1 MARLF
6 SLFNH
11 LPVALLHYSVDPLL
25 AVSQCGGFRSLYLN
39 TSIYRSCVRHW
50 WSLRNLKDPCT
61 GRVAAT
67 MDNNQL
73 QHTQDQQ
80 HTEGATYEAIHAN
93 RNHTDRDDASVR
105 TASID
110 ESTARNSP
118 KFNVTG
124 VDIHRA
130 EADFAELSKELS
142 RASNASRRL
151 SRVQSKQSRKKE
163 VSGDIEKGG
172 VDESENS
179 DEQFD
184 LEATLRGSR
193 DEEEAAGIKSKR
205 IGVVYRIRTFP
216 DAFVSFF
223 NVFETAANLLGLGK
237 KGKEFDI
244 LKDFKG
250 VAKPGE
256 MVLVL
261 GKPGSGCTTFLKVIS
276 NQRYG
281 YTKVDGK
288 VLYGPFES
296 DFFEKRYRGE
306 AVYCEE
312 EENHHPT
319 LTVGQTLDFALETK
333 VPGKRPAGLSRKDF
347 KEKVIDLMLKMFNIE
362 HTRNTIVGNPFV
374 RGVSGG
380 ERKRVSIAEIM
391 ITGASLMSW
400 DNSLDAS
407 TAVDYARSLRVLT
420 NIYKTTTF
428 VSLYQASE
436 NIYKC
441 FDKVMVID
449 SGRQVY
455 FGPAQEARAYF
466 EGLGFMEKP
475 RQTTPDYLTGCTD
488 PFEREFKPGMS
499 EKDVPS
505 TPDAL
510 AEAFRKSETASR
522 LDTEMAA
529 YKAQMEQE
537 KHVYDDFQLAV
548 KESKRHAPQNS
559 VYSIPFYLQM
569 WALAKRQFLLKWQ
582 DKFALTVS
590 WITSIS
596 IAIITGTVWLDLPD
610 TSAGAFTRGGV
621 LFIALLFN
629 AFQTFSELAST
640 MMGRPI
646 VNKHRALTFHRPSAL
661 WIAQIGVDLLF
672 ASVQILV
679 FSIIVYFMT
688 NLVRDAGAFFTFF
701 LIIVTGYLAMTLFF
715 RTVGCLCP
723 DFDVAIRLA
732 ATIITLFV
740 LTSGYLIQW
749 RSEQVW
755 LRWIFYI
762 NALGLGFS
770 ALMMNEFKRL
780 DLRCIGTSLIPY
792 GPNYNDI
799 NHQVCTLPGSKAGNP
814 IVSGSDYIETSFSWH
829 PKDLWMHFGIM
840 IALIIGFLLANAFL
854 GEFVKWGAGG
864 RTVTFFVKENSELKE
879 LNAKLHEKRDKRN
892 RKEDSSD
899 QGSDLNIASKA
910 VLTWEDLC
918 YDVPVPSGELR
929 LLRNI
934 YGYVKPGQLTALM
947 GASGAGKTTLLDVL
961 ANRKNIGVISG
972 DKLVDG
978 KVPGIAFQRGTAYA
992 EQLDVHEPAT
1002 TVREALR
1009 FSADLRQPFETPQAE
1024 KYAYVEEVIA
1034 LLEMEDIAD
1043 AIIGDPESGLV
1054 VEQRKRVTIGVEL
1067 AAKPELLLFLDEPTS
1082 GLDSQSAF
1090 NIVRFLRKLAAAGQA
1105 ILCTI
1110 HQPNSALFEN
1120 FDRLLLL
1127 QRGGQCV
1134 YFGDIGK
1141 DAHVLIDYFHRYGAD
1156 CPPSA
1161 NPAEW
1166 MLDAVGAGSAARI
1179 GDRDW
1184 ADIWADSEEFAEVK
1198 RHIAQV
1204 KEERIAAVGA
1214 AEPVDQ
1220 KEFATPL
1227 SFQIKKVVERQ
1238 NLSFWRSPNYG
1249 FTRLFNHV
1257 IIALLTG
1264 LMYLQLDDSRSSL
1277 QYRIFII
1284 FQVTVL
1290 PALILAQVEPKYAV
1304 QRMISFRE
1312 QMSKAYTTFPFAL
1325 SMVLAEM
1332 PYSILC
1338 AVFFFIP
1345 LYYIPGLNSD
1355 SSRAGYQFFIILITE
1370 VFSVTLAQA
1379 IAALTPTPFIAS
1391 YVNPFVIIIFALF
1404 CGVTIPKPQIPKF
1417 WRVWLY
1423 ELNPFTRLI
1432 GGMIV
1437 TELHDRKVTCKPA
1450 EFNRFNAPAGQDCG
1464 TYMSDFFASG
1474 APGYLLNNATNAC
1487 EYCAYKIGDEFYKP
1501 LGYEFGNRWRDLGIF
1516 AAFIVSN
1523 LAIVFVAARYLNFNK
1538 R

>member
-1 MARLF
+1 
-6 SLFNH
+6 
-11 LPVALLHYSVDPLL
+11 
-25 AVSQCGGFRSLYLN
+25 
-39 TSIYRSCVRHW
+39 
-50 WSLRNLKDPCT
+50 
-61 GRVAAT
+61 
-67 MDNNQL
+67 MDNASVP
-73 QHTQDQQ
+73 QHTHTHE
-80 HTEGATYEAIHAN
+80 HTEGATFEPIHAH
-93 RNHTDRDDASVR
+93 RHDLQRDDDSVR
-105 TASID
+105 TASIAH
-110 ESTARNSP
+110 STARNSE
-118 KFNVTG
+118 KYTEKRFSDGTGGVNVQRG
-124 VDIHRA
+124 

-142 RASNASRRL
+142 RASHISRRL
-151 SRVQSKQSRKKE
+151 SGVPSKQSRKSHGAPDVEKA
-163 VSGDIEKGG
+163 GIEG
-172 VDESENS
+172 SEAS
-179 DEQFD
+179 DEPFD

-193 DEEEAAGIKSKR
+193 AEEEAAGIKSKR
-205 IGVVYRIRTFP
+205 IGVMWDGLTVSGIGGIRNYVKTFP

-223 NVFETAANLLGLGK
+223 NVFETVGGILGLGK
-237 KGKEFDI
+237 KGKESDI

-281 YTKVDGK
+281 YTNIDGN

-296 DFFEKRYRGE
+296 AFFEKRYRGE

-312 EENHHPT
+312 DENHHPT

-333 VPGKRPAGLSRKDF
+333 VPGKRPAGLSRQDF
-347 KEKVIDLMLKMFNIE
+347 KERVIELMLNMFNIA

-391 ITGASLMSW
+391 ITGASVQSF
-400 DNSLDAS
+400 DNSTRGLDAS
-407 TAVDYARSLRVLT
+407 TAVDYARSLRLLT

-455 FGPAQEARAYF
+455 FGPAQKARAYF
-466 EGLGFMEKP
+466 EGLGFLEKP

-505 TPDAL
+505 TPEAL
-510 AEAFRKSETASR
+510 AEAFKQSETASR
-522 LDTEMAA
+522 LDAEMTS
-529 YKAQMEQE
+529 YKAQMEEE

-548 KESKRHAPQNS
+548 KESKRHAPHKS
-559 VYSIPFYLQM
+559 VYSIPFYLQV
-569 WALAKRQFLLKWQ
+569 WALARRQFFLKWQ
-582 DKFALTVS
+582 DKTSLVVS
-590 WITSIS
+590 WVTSIS

-629 AFQTFSELAST
+629 AFQAFSELGAT
-640 MMGRPI
+640 MLGRPI
-646 VNKHRALTFHRPSAL
+646 INKHRAYTFHRPSAL

-688 NLVRDAGAFFTFF
+688 DLVRDAGAFFTFA
-701 LIIVTGYLAMTLFF
+701 LIIITGYLAMTLFF

-723 DFDVAIRLA
+723 DFDVAIRTA
-732 ATIITLFV
+732 ATVITLYV

-749 RSEQVW
+749 QSEQVW

-770 ALMMNEFKRL
+770 ALMLNEFSRI
-780 DLRCIGTSLIPY
+780 DLTCAGNSLIPS
-792 GPNYNDI
+792 GPGYDDLNS
-799 NHQVCTLPGSKAGNP
+799 QVCTLPGSQAGNP
-814 IVSGSDYIETSFSWH
+814 IVSGPDYIRTAFSWD
-829 PKDLWMHFGIM
+829 PSDLWMHYGIM
-840 IALIIGFLLANAFL
+840 IALIVAFLLANAFL
-854 GEFVKWGAGG
+854 GEYITWGAGG
-864 RTVTFFVKENSELKE
+864 SGVTLFIKENQELKE
-879 LNAKLHEKRDKRN
+879 LNAKLQEKRDRRN
-892 RKEDSSD
+892 RKEDNSD
-899 QGSDLNIASKA
+899 ESTELNIASKA

-918 YDVPVPSGELR
+918 YDVPVPGGELR
-929 LLRNI
+929 LLKNI

-978 KVPGIAFQRGTAYA
+978 KVPGIAFQRGTSYA
-992 EQLDVHEPAT
+992 EQLDVHEGAS

-1009 FSADLRQPFETPQAE
+1009 FSADLRQPYETPQAE

-1043 AIIGDPESGLV
+1043 AIIGDPVTGLA

-1141 DAHVLIDYFHRYGAD
+1141 DAHVLLDYFHRHGAD
-1156 CPPSA
+1156 CPSDA

-1166 MLDAVGAGSAARI
+1166 MLDAVGAGSTARI

-1184 ADIWADSEEFAEVK
+1184 ADIWADSVEFAEVK
-1198 RHIAQV
+1198 NHIIQV
-1204 KEERIAAVGA
+1204 KRERAAAIGSAEEV
-1214 AEPVDQ
+1214 EQ
-1220 KEFATPL
+1220 KEYATPM
-1227 SFQIKKVVERQ
+1227 SFQIKKVVKRQ
-1238 NLSFWRSPNYG
+1238 SLSFWRTPNYG

-1277 QYRIFII
+1277 QYRVFII

-1312 QMSKAYTTFPFAL
+1312 QMSKAYKTFPFAL
-1325 SMVLAEM
+1325 SMVLAEL
-1332 PYSILC
+1332 PYSVLC

-1345 LYYIPGLNSD
+1345 IYYIPGLNAT
-1355 SSRAGYQFFIILITE
+1355 SSRAGYQFFIVLITE
-1370 VFSVTLAQA
+1370 IFSVTLGQA
-1379 IAALTPTPFIAS
+1379 IAALTPTPLIAS
-1391 YVNPFVIIIFALF
+1391 YCNPFTIIIFALF
-1404 CGVTIPKPQIPKF
+1404 CGVTIPKHQIPKF

-1437 TELHDRKVTCKPA
+1437 TELHGLPVECKPD
-1450 EFNRFNAPAGQDCG
+1450 EFNQFQAPQGQQCG
-1464 TYMSDFFASG
+1464 SYMNDFFSSG
-1474 APGYLLNNATNAC
+1474 GPGYLLDNATDLCN
-1487 EYCAYKIGDEFYKP
+1487 YCAFKVGDEFYQP
-1501 LGYEFGNRWRDLGIF
+1501 LGYDFSNRWRDLGIF
-1516 AAFIVSN
+1516 AAFIASN
-1523 LAIVFVAARYLNFNK
+1523 LAILFVAAKYLNFN
-1538 R
+1538 RR

>member
-1 MARLF
+1 MENPNVPLNHPMA
-6 SLFNH
+6 H
-11 LPVALLHYSVDPLL
+11 ED
-25 AVSQCGGFRSLYLN
+25 
-39 TSIYRSCVRHW
+39 
-50 WSLRNLKDPCT
+50 
-61 GRVAAT
+61 
-67 MDNNQL
+67 
-73 QHTQDQQ
+73 
-80 HTEGATYEAIHAN
+80 TEGKTYEAIHP
-93 RNHTDRDDASVR
+93 DRHHIQHDSDN
-105 TASID
+105 D
-110 ESTARNSP
+110 TARNSEYVNE
-118 KFNVTG
+118 KDTSDVKG
-124 VDIHRA
+124 GIAVQRA
-130 EADFAELSKELS
+130 EAEFAQLSKELS
-142 RASNASRRL
+142 RTSEISRRM
-151 SRVQSKQSRKKE
+151 SRVQSHHSRKNHTTDVEKAVDGSS
-163 VSGDIEKGG
+163 VS
-172 VDESENS
+172 S

-184 LEATLRGSR
+184 LEKTLRGNR

-205 IGVVYRIRTFP
+205 IGVVWDGLTVSGIGGVKNYVKTFP

-223 NVFETAANLLGLGK
+223 NVFATAQSLLGLGK

-250 VAKPGE
+250 VLNPGE
-256 MVLVL
+256 MCLVL
-261 GKPGSGCTTFLKVIS
+261 GRPGSGCTTFLKVIS

-281 YTKVDGK
+281 YTNVGGK
-288 VLYGPFES
+288 VLYGPFEA

-312 EENHHPT
+312 DENHHPT

-333 VPGKRPAGLSRKDF
+333 VPGKRPAGLSRQAF
-347 KEKVIDLMLKMFNIE
+347 KEKVIDMMLKMFNIE
-362 HTRNTIVGNPFV
+362 HTKNTIVGNPFV

-380 ERKRVSIAEIM
+380 ERKRVSIAETM

-400 DNSLDAS
+400 DNSTRGLDAS
-407 TAVDYARSLRVLT
+407 TAVDYARSLRTLT

-441 FDKVMVID
+441 FDKVLVID

-455 FGPAQEARAYF
+455 FGPADEARAYF
-466 EGLGFMEKP
+466 EGLGFLEKP

-488 PFEREFKPGMS
+488 PFEREYKAGRD
-499 EKDVPS
+499 ETNAPS

-510 AEAFRKSETASR
+510 AEAFSKSEVASR
-522 LDTEMAA
+522 LASEMTQYHAS
-529 YKAQMEQE
+529 MEAE
-537 KHVYDDFQLAV
+537 KHVYDDFQTAV
-548 KESKRHAPQNS
+548 KEGKRHASKKS
-559 VYSIPFYLQM
+559 VYSIPFHLQV

-582 DKFALTVS
+582 DKFSLVVS
-590 WITSIS
+590 WFTSLV
-596 IAIITGTVWLDLPD
+596 IAIIIGTVWLDLPD

-629 AFQTFSELAST
+629 AFQAFSELAST
-640 MMGRPI
+640 MLGRPI
-646 VNKHRALTFHRPSAL
+646 INKHRAFTFHRPSAL
-661 WIAQIGVDLLF
+661 WIAQIGVDLIF
-672 ASVQILV
+672 AAAQILV

-688 NLVRDAGAFFTFF
+688 GLVRDAGAFFTFF
-701 LIIVTGYLAMTLFF
+701 LMITTGYLAMTLFF

-749 RSEQVW
+749 QSEQVW

-762 NALGLGFS
+762 NALGLGFA
-770 ALMMNEFKRL
+770 ALMMNEFSRL
-780 DLRCIGTSLIPY
+780 DLTCADTSLVPS
-792 GPNYNDI
+792 GPGYTDI
-799 NHQVCTLPGSKAGNP
+799 NSQVCTLPGSVAGSN
-814 IVSGSDYIETSFSWH
+814 IVRGSDYVSSSFSWNVG
-829 PKDLWMHFGIM
+829 DLWMYWGICV
-840 IALIIGFLLANAFL
+840 ALIIGFLLANAFL

-864 RTVTFFVKENSELKE
+864 RTVTFFVKEDKELKE
-879 LNAKLHEKRDKRN
+879 LNTELSEKKARRN
-892 RKEDSSD
+892 RKEAGADDSSE
-899 QGSDLNIASKA
+899 LNITSKA
-910 VLTWEDLC
+910 VLTWEDLT

-929 LLRNI
+929 LLKNI
-934 YGYVKPGQLTALM
+934 FGYVQPGKLTALM

-961 ANRKNIGVISG
+961 ANRKNIGVIGG
-972 DKLVDG
+972 DKLIDG
-978 KVPGIAFQRGTAYA
+978 KVPGVSFQRGTAYA
-992 EQLDVHEPAT
+992 EQLDVHEPAS

-1009 FSADLRQPFETPQAE
+1009 FSADLRQPYETPQAE

-1043 AIIGDPESGLV
+1043 AIIGDPETGLA

-1141 DAHVLIDYFHRYGAD
+1141 DAHVLIDYFHRHGAD
-1156 CPPSA
+1156 CPPAA

-1166 MLDAVGAGSAARI
+1166 MLDAVGAGSAPRI
-1179 GDRDW
+1179 GDKDW
-1184 ADIWADSEEFAEVK
+1184 ADVWTDSEEFAQVK
-1198 RHIAQV
+1198 RDIV
-1204 KEERIAAVGA
+1204 SMKEQRLAEVGS
-1214 AEPVDQ
+1214 AEPVEQ
-1220 KEFATPL
+1220 KEYATPL
-1227 SFQIKKVVERQ
+1227 MYQIKLVNRRM
-1238 NLSFWRSPNYG
+1238 NLSFWRTPNYG

-1264 LMYLQLDDSRSSL
+1264 LMYLQLDDSRASL
-1277 QYRIFII
+1277 QYRVFII

-1290 PALILAQVEPKYAV
+1290 PALILAQVEPKYAIA
-1304 QRMISFRE
+1304 RMISFRE
-1312 QMSKAYTTFPFAL
+1312 QMSKAYKTFPFAL
-1325 SMVLAEM
+1325 AMVIAEM

-1338 AVFFFIP
+1338 AVAFFLP
-1345 LYYIPGLNSD
+1345 LYYIPGLNSE
-1355 SSRAGYQFFIILITE
+1355 SSRAGYQFFIVLITE
-1370 VFSVTLAQA
+1370 IFSVTLAQA
-1379 IAALTPTPFIAS
+1379 IAALTPSPFIAA
-1391 YVNPFVIIIFALF
+1391 YVNPFIIIIFALF

-1432 GGMIV
+1432 GGMVV
-1437 TELHDRKVTCKPA
+1437 TELHNLPVKCTSA
-1450 EFNRFNAPAGQDCG
+1450 EFNRFSAPDGQSCG
-1464 TYMSDFFASG
+1464 DYMSDFFSNG
-1474 APGYLLNNATNAC
+1474 APGYLLDNATSAC
-1487 EYCAYKIGDEFYKP
+1487 EYCAYKIGDEFYIP
-1501 LGYEFGNRWRDLGIF
+1501 LGYEFSNRWRDLGIF
-1516 AAFIVSN
+1516 IAFIVSN
-1523 LAIVFVAARYLNFNK
+1523 LAILFVAARFLNFN
-1538 R
+1538 RR

>member
-1 MARLF
+1 
-6 SLFNH
+6 
-11 LPVALLHYSVDPLL
+11 
-25 AVSQCGGFRSLYLN
+25 
-39 TSIYRSCVRHW
+39 
-50 WSLRNLKDPCT
+50 
-61 GRVAAT
+61 
-67 MDNNQL
+67 MDNPGARDAHPHE
-73 QHTQDQQ
+73 HTDGP
-80 HTEGATYEAIHAN
+80 TFEAIHT
-93 RNHTDRDDASVR
+93 NHHDN
-105 TASID
+105 ASINTPSVD
-110 ESTARNSP
+110 DTTARNSP
-118 KFNVTG
+118 KPDEKDNKYG
-124 VDIHRA
+124 VDVHRA
-130 EADFAELSKELS
+130 EADFAQLSKELS
-142 RASNASRRL
+142 RTSNISRRM
-151 SRVQSKQSRKKE
+151 SRVQSKHSRKDQ
-163 VSGDIEKGG
+163 VADVEKAGS
-172 VDESENS
+172 ESS
-179 DEQFD
+179 DEPFD
-184 LEATLRGSR
+184 LEATLRGAR
-193 DEEEAAGIKSKR
+193 DEEERSGIKSKR
-205 IGVVYRIRTFP
+205 IGVIWDGLTVSGIGGVRNYVKTFP
-216 DAFVSFF
+216 DSFVSFF
-223 NVFETAANLLGLGK
+223 NVFETAASILGLGK

-250 VAKPGE
+250 VVKPGE

-281 YTKVDGK
+281 YTKIDGN
-288 VLYGPFES
+288 VQYGPFDA

-312 EENHHPT
+312 DENHHPT

-333 VPGKRPAGLSRKDF
+333 VPGKRPAGLSRKEF
-347 KEKVIDLMLKMFNIE
+347 KEKVISMMLKMFNIE

-380 ERKRVSIAEIM
+380 ERKRVSIAETM

-400 DNSLDAS
+400 DNSTRGLDAS

-436 NIYKC
+436 NIYKV
-441 FDKVMVID
+441 FDKVLVID

-466 EGLGFMEKP
+466 EGLGFLEKP

-488 PFEREFKPGMS
+488 IFEREFKPGMS

-510 AEAFRKSETASR
+510 AEAYKKSEVAAR
-522 LDTEMAA
+522 LDNEMTA
-529 YKAQMEQE
+529 YKAQMVEE
-537 KHVYDDFQLAV
+537 KHVYDEFQMAV
-548 KESKRHAPQNS
+548 KESKRHAPQKS
-559 VYSIPFYLQM
+559 VYSIPFYLQV
-569 WALAKRQFLLKWQ
+569 WALAQRQFLLKWQ
-582 DKFALTVS
+582 DKFSLVVS
-590 WITSIS
+590 WITSLA
-596 IAIITGTVWLDLPD
+596 IAIIIGTVWLDLPK

-629 AFQTFSELAST
+629 AFQAFSELAST

-646 VNKHRALTFHRPSAL
+646 INKHRAFTFHRPSAL

-688 NLVRDAGAFFTFF
+688 NLVRDAAAFFIFV
-701 LIIVTGYLAMTLFF
+701 LMIITGYLAMTLFF

-749 RSEQVW
+749 DSEQKW

-762 NALGLGFS
+762 NALGLGFA

-780 DLRCIGTSLIPY
+780 DLTCTGASLIPF
-792 GPNYNDI
+792 GPGYNDL
-799 NHQVCTLPGSKAGNP
+799 NSQVCTLPGSKAGNP
-814 IVSGSDYIETSFSWH
+814 IVSGTDYIKTSFSWH
-829 PKDLWMHFGIM
+829 PSDLWMNFGIM
-840 IALIIGFLLANAFL
+840 VALIIGFLLANAFL

-864 RTVTFFVKENSELKE
+864 RTVTFFVKEDKELKE
-879 LNAKLHEKRDKRN
+879 LNAQLQEKRN
-892 RKEDSSD
+892 RRNRGEASSD
-899 QGSDLNIASKA
+899 EGSDLKVASKA

-918 YDVPVPSGELR
+918 YDVPVPGGELR
-929 LLRNI
+929 LLKNI

-978 KVPGIAFQRGTAYA
+978 KPPGIAFQRGTAYA
-992 EQLDVHEPAT
+992 EQLDVHEPTT

-1043 AIIGDPESGLV
+1043 AIIGEPESGLA

-1127 QRGGQCV
+1127 QRGGTCV

-1141 DAHVLIDYFHRYGAD
+1141 DAHVLLDYFRRHGAN
-1156 CPPSA
+1156 CPSDA

-1166 MLDAVGAGSAARI
+1166 MLDAVGAGSAPRI

-1184 ADIWADSEEFAEVK
+1184 ADVWTDSEEFAEVK
-1198 RHIAQV
+1198 RHITQL
-1204 KEERIAAVGA
+1204 KEERIAAVGS
-1214 AEPVDQ
+1214 AEPVEQ
-1220 KEFATPL
+1220 KEFATPM
-1227 SFQIKKVVERQ
+1227 SYQIKQVVRRQ
-1238 NLSFWRSPNYG
+1238 NLAFWRTPNYG

-1264 LMYLQLDDSRSSL
+1264 LMYLNLDNSRTSL
-1277 QYRIFII
+1277 QYRVFII

-1290 PALILAQVEPKYAV
+1290 PALILAQVEPKYAI
-1304 QRMISFRE
+1304 QRTISFRE
-1312 QMSKAYTTFPFAL
+1312 QMSKAYKTFPFAL
-1325 SMVLAEM
+1325 SMVIAEM

-1338 AVFFFIP
+1338 AVAFFLP
-1345 LYYIPGLNSD
+1345 LYYIPGLNSE
-1355 SSRAGYQFFIILITE
+1355 SSRAGYQFFIVLITE
-1370 VFSVTLAQA
+1370 IFSVTLGQA
-1379 IAALTPTPFIAS
+1379 VAALTPTPFIAS
-1391 YVNPFVIIIFALF
+1391 YCNPFIIIIFALF
-1404 CGVTIPKPQIPKF
+1404 CGVTIPKPSIPKF

-1432 GGMIV
+1432 GGMVV
-1437 TELHDRKVTCKPA
+1437 TELHGQSVQCTPA
-1450 EFNRFNAPAGQDCG
+1450 EYNKFQSPQGQDCG
-1464 TYMSDFFASG
+1464 SYMSDFFSSG
-1474 APGYLLNNATNAC
+1474 GAGYIRDNLTNAC
-1487 EYCAYKIGDEFYKP
+1487 EYCAYKVGDEFYTP
-1501 LGYEFGNRWRDLGIF
+1501 LGYDFSNRWRDLGIF
-1516 AAFIVSN
+1516 VAFIVSN
-1523 LAIVFVAARYLNFNK
+1523 LAILFIAAKYLNFN
-1538 R
+1538 RR